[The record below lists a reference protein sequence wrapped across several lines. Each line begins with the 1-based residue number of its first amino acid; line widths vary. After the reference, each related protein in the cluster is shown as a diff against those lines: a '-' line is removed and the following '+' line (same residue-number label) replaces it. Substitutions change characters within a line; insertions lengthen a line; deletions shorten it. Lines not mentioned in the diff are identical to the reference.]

1 MCAYLESQA
10 DGDHNAKPFAAV
22 LSWGTPHDPYHTA
35 PPEYAALYPD
45 GCSVE
50 LRPNV
55 PAEFREEA
63 ARDLR
68 GYYAHIA
75 ALDDCM
81 ANLLA
86 TLDKTG
92 LSSNTIVVFT
102 STKTTI
108 FPIRF
113 LTVS

>member
-22 LSWGTPHDPYHTA
+22 SWGTPHDPYHTA

-45 GCSVE
+45 GCPVE

-108 FPIRF
+108 SPIRF